1 MNSGPAQHPMWHDA
15 VQWESYGREASLPTA
30 ADVVIIDYRRAGTFL
45 AARSE
50 VHEQRARA
58 DVAEART
65 WGDESLQ
72 WLPAMS
78 AARFAAMDQL
88 QGGTFTPHCASIQPA
103 KLVTGLAR
111 VAAERGVT
119 ILERVRVTAHG
130 DGVVITDRG
139 SIAAKVVV
147 RATEGYTGSLRQHR
161 RQFVPVYSL
170 MLATEPLAEDVLD
183 AIALPE
189 GITFADYRHV
199 IIYGQRTA
207 DNRIA
212 FGGRGAPYH
221 FGSATHARFEQV
233 PAVHRAL
240 HRMLLEMF
248 PQLTGVKVTHTWG
261 GALALPRDWTVS
273 VGYDRE
279 RGFAWSG
286 GYLGD
291 GVTMS
296 FTGGRILAELISGK
310 RSALCEL
317 PWVGHTSRQW
327 EPEPLRWLGISAALR
342 AMHWADSAEERT
354 GRASRIADLMNAA
367 VGRG

>member
-1 MNSGPAQHPMWHDA
+1 MVAELGQK
-15 VQWESYGREASLPTA
+15 A
-30 ADVVIIDYRRAGTFL
+30 ADLGIDCDYRQAGTFL

-58 DVAEART
+58 DVDQARA
-65 WGDESLQ
+65 WDDDSLQ

-88 QGGTFTPHCASIQPA
+88 QGGTFNPHCASIQPA

-111 VAAERGVT
+111 AAVERGVS
-119 ILERVRVTAHG
+119 IFEQVRVSSHA

-139 SIAAKVVV
+139 SIGARVVV
-147 RATEGYTGSLRQHR
+147 RATEGYTGSLAQHR

-170 MLATEPLAEDVLD
+170 MLATEPLPDAVLA
-183 AIALPE
+183 AIALPQ

-248 PQLTGVKVTHTWG
+248 PQLAGVRVTHTWG

-310 RSALCEL
+310 KSALCEL
-317 PWVGHTSRQW
+317 PWVGHRSRQW

-342 AMHWADSAEERT
+342 AMHWADTAEERT

-367 VGRG
+367 VGRS